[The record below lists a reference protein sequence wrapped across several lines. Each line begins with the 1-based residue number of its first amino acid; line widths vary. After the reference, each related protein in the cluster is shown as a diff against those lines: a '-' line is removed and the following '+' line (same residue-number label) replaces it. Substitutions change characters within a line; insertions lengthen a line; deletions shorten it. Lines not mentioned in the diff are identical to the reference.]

1 MPIRPLGSLLT
12 FIANASSIT
21 TYVNEVSREFDIID
35 FDRQEFSNVRLRSAK
50 NLLGGDPIIARNIA
64 NIPYQ
69 VSYVCA
75 NDDARPLIPDDAN
88 IANIKQRFNIQRYQ
102 IRSDLLPYGIGDQL
116 ESVYTAHRKLL
127 DAFALYQEES
137 SQMELS
143 YDFLLSLQSQTFSY
157 LTSPTPSLSMT
168 GACIGGGTISNLL
181 ITAFSY
187 SAEIEVKNADGT
199 NSLLRSFTMVVE
211 NRQITT
217 RA

>member
-12 FIANASSIT
+12 FTANASSIV

-50 NLLGGDPIIARNIA
+50 NLLGGDPIIVRNIA

-75 NDDARPLIPDDAN
+75 NDDIRPLVPDDSN

-116 ESVYTAHRKLL
+116 ESIYIAHRKLL
-127 DAFALYQEES
+127 DAFTLYQEES

-143 YDFLLSLQSQTFSY
+143 YDFLISLQAQTFSY
-157 LTSPTPSLSMT
+157 LTSPTPTLSMT
-168 GACIGGGTISNLL
+168 GNCIGGSISNLL
-181 ITAFSY
+181 MTAFSY

-199 NSLLRSFTMVVE
+199 SSLLRSFSMIVE

-217 RA
+217 RT